1 MPGNKNLNELISLLK
16 KRGQTIAV
24 AESLTGGYVSYL
36 FTKIPG
42 SSKAFKLGTVV
53 YSLEAKHKL
62 FKLPLKKLN
71 STQGVSEEIAKIL
84 AKGVKARL
92 NTDFGASIVG
102 FAGPKAEKNMKGI
115 VFMGLA
121 KKDSVISQKKKLQGE
136 RDTVRKKASYALI
149 EFVLNNIK

>member
-1 MPGNKNLNELISLLK
+1 MPGNKNLNELIALLK

-42 SSKAFKLGTVV
+42 SSKVFKLGTVV

-84 AKGVKARL
+84 AKEIKTRL

-102 FAGPKAEKNMKGI
+102 FAGPKAEKDMKGI
-115 VFMGLA
+115 AFMGLA
-121 KKDSVISQKKKLQGE
+121 KKKIILSQRKKFQGN
-136 RDTVRKKASYALI
+136 RDTIRKQASYSLI
-149 EFVLNNIK
+149 EFVLNNIQ